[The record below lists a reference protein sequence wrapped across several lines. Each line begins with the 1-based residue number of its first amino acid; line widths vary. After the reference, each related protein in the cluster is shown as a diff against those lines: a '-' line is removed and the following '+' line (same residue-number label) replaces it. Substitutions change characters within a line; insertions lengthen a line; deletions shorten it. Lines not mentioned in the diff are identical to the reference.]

1 MKNYKKRIAD
11 RLLKEK
17 LEYMGAVLI
26 KGPKWCGKTTTAEQ
40 IAGSVLYVDEP
51 SKKVQ
56 NQSLAKLNPKLLLE
70 GKTPRLLDEWQ
81 EAPELWDAVRFEV
94 DHRDNGVGQFIL
106 TGSAAPLNSDEREKI
121 SHSGTGRF
129 AWLVMRPMTL
139 YESGES
145 NGTVS
150 IKDDLFT
157 NNSNLAAINS
167 LGLDD
172 IARFM
177 CRGGWPRATM
187 IASEKALKIA
197 DEYISAV
204 ANIDISRV
212 DSVKRNPEFT
222 RRLMK
227 SYARHQSTQS
237 SISTIYAD
245 IVSHDA
251 ESLSEDTITSYIN
264 ALKQLCVIEDVQAW
278 NPNLRSKAAIRTS
291 DTRYYI
297 DPSIATASLGIG
309 PKDLINDLKTMG
321 LIFETLA
328 IRDLRVYAEANN
340 GQLYHYRDKSGLEC
354 DAVICLKDG
363 TYGLIEIKIGGED
376 NISDGA
382 ETLKVLSEKID
393 TDKMNAPSFLAVVI
407 AVGDYAYKREDGVFV
422 LPIGCLKD

>member
-1 MKNYKKRIAD
+1 
-11 RLLKEK
+11 
-17 LEYMGAVLI
+17 MGAVLI

-157 NNSNLAAINS
+157 NNSNLAAINV
-167 LGLDD
+167 LGLED
-172 IARFM
+172 IARLM

-354 DAVICLKDG
+354 DAVIFMKDG

>member
-157 NNSNLAAINS
+157 NNSNLAAINV
-167 LGLDD
+167 LGLED
-172 IARFM
+172 IARLM

-382 ETLKVLSEKID
+382 ETLKVLREKID

>member
-145 NGTVS
+145 NGTIS
-150 IKDDLFT
+150 LKNDLFT
-157 NNSNLAAINS
+157 NNPNLAAINV
-167 LGLDD
+167 LGLED
-172 IARFM
+172 IARLM

-197 DEYISAV
+197 DEDISAV

-382 ETLKVLSEKID
+382 ETLKVLREKID

>member
-106 TGSAAPLNSDEREKI
+106 TGSAAPLNSDEREKV

-157 NNSNLAAINS
+157 NNSNLAAINV
-167 LGLDD
+167 LGLED
-172 IARFM
+172 IARLM

-222 RRLMK
+222 RRIMK

-245 IVSHDA
+245 IVSHDT

-264 ALKQLCVIEDVQAW
+264 ALKQLYVIEDVQAW
-278 NPNLRSKAAIRTS
+278 NPNLRSKTSIRTS

-328 IRDLRVYAEANN
+328 IRDLRVYAEASN

-354 DAVICLKDG
+354 DAVIFMKDG

>member
-245 IVSHDA
+245 ILNHDA

-382 ETLKVLSEKID
+382 ETLKVLREKID

>member
-106 TGSAAPLNSDEREKI
+106 TGSAAPLNNNEKDKI

-187 IASEKALKIA
+187 IDSEKTLKIA
-197 DEYISAV
+197 DEYISAI

-222 RRLMK
+222 KRLMK

-382 ETLKVLSEKID
+382 ETLKVLREKID

>member
-106 TGSAAPLNSDEREKI
+106 TGSAAPLNNDEKEKI

-145 NGTVS
+145 NGTIS

-187 IASEKALKIA
+187 IDSEKALKIA

-222 RRLMK
+222 KRLMK
-227 SYARHQSTQS
+227 SYARHQGTQS

-264 ALKQLCVIEDVQAW
+264 ALKQLYVIEDVQAW
-278 NPNLRSKAAIRTS
+278 NPNLRSKTAIRTS

-328 IRDLRVYAEANN
+328 IRDLRVYTEANN

-354 DAVICLKDG
+354 DVVICLKDG

>member
-106 TGSAAPLNSDEREKI
+106 TGSAAPLNNDEKEKI

-157 NNSNLAAINS
+157 NNSNLAAINV
-167 LGLDD
+167 LGLED
-172 IARFM
+172 IARLM

-245 IVSHDA
+245 IVSHDT

-264 ALKQLCVIEDVQAW
+264 ALKQLYVIEDVQAW
-278 NPNLRSKAAIRTS
+278 NPNLRSKTAIRTS
-291 DTRYYI
+291 DTRYYT
-297 DPSIATASLGIG
+297 DPSLATASLGVG
-309 PKDLINDLKTMG
+309 SKDLINDLKTMG

>member
-157 NNSNLAAINS
+157 NNSNLAAINV
-167 LGLDD
+167 LGLED
-172 IARFM
+172 IARLM

>member
-106 TGSAAPLNSDEREKI
+106 TGSAAPLNSDEREKV

-157 NNSNLAAINS
+157 NNSNLAAINV
-167 LGLDD
+167 LGLED
-172 IARFM
+172 IARLM

-222 RRLMK
+222 RRIMK

-245 IVSHDA
+245 IVSHDT

-264 ALKQLCVIEDVQAW
+264 ALKQLYVIEDVQAW
-278 NPNLRSKAAIRTS
+278 NPNLRSKTSIRTS

-354 DAVICLKDG
+354 DAVIFMKDG